1 MKKNILVTGGCGFIG
16 SNLVHY
22 LLRKYP
28 EYKIVNYDKLTYA
41 GNPNNLK
48 DIENLENYVFIKGDI
63 CDDKK
68 LKETFEKYEIT
79 DVIHLAAES
88 HVDRSILDPY
98 VFEWTNVHGTHC
110 LLNVAMNYWEK
121 KFGTLK
127 GHRFHHVSTDEVYGS
142 LELDSKEKFTE
153 NTKYDP
159 HSPYSASKASSDH
172 FVKAFHDTYGMN
184 TTISNC
190 SNNYGPYQYPEK
202 LIPVVLFNLMSE
214 KPIPVYGKGENI
226 RDWLYVE
233 DHCSAI
239 DFIFHNGVAG
249 ETYNVGGNHEMSNI
263 DMINTIIEIFAHQ
276 RQLNDNK
283 KYIVN
288 PEPMWIKKYKSL
300 ITYVEDRKG
309 HDLRYAIDCSK
320 LESMGWKQKVT
331 FEEGIRKTINFY
343 CDNFDSGWIKDIE

>member
-1 MKKNILVTGGCGFIG
+1 
-16 SNLVHY
+16 
-22 LLRKYP
+22 
-28 EYKIVNYDKLTYA
+28 
-41 GNPNNLK
+41 
-48 DIENLENYVFIKGDI
+48 
-63 CDDKK
+63 
-68 LKETFEKYEIT
+68 
-79 DVIHLAAES
+79 
-88 HVDRSILDPY
+88 
-98 VFEWTNVHGTHC
+98 
-110 LLNVAMNYWEK
+110 MNYWEK

>member
-1 MKKNILVTGGCGFIG
+1 
-16 SNLVHY
+16 
-22 LLRKYP
+22 
-28 EYKIVNYDKLTYA
+28 
-41 GNPNNLK
+41 
-48 DIENLENYVFIKGDI
+48 
-63 CDDKK
+63 
-68 LKETFEKYEIT
+68 
-79 DVIHLAAES
+79 
-88 HVDRSILDPY
+88 
-98 VFEWTNVHGTHC
+98 
-110 LLNVAMNYWEK
+110 
-121 KFGTLK
+121 
-127 GHRFHHVSTDEVYGS
+127 
-142 LELDSKEKFTE
+142 
-153 NTKYDP
+153 
-159 HSPYSASKASSDH
+159 
-172 FVKAFHDTYGMN
+172 
-184 TTISNC
+184 
-190 SNNYGPYQYPEK
+190 
-202 LIPVVLFNLMSE
+202 MSE